1 MSGFEA
7 AAEDRASLES
17 LIQEEDLAWT
27 NGDAA
32 AFAARVH
39 PEVVFTNIVGMFSV
53 GKGPFEAQ
61 HARIFST
68 MYKGSTLEQT
78 IVHVFFVRPDIAIV
92 DTLTKVSGFQSLP
105 PGSEAVD
112 GVLRTRLEQVC
123 VRNGGEWWVA
133 SFHNVPI
140 NPAILSGAAPPVTT

>member
-1 MSGFEA
+1 MSGFEGSS
-7 AAEDRASLES
+7 EDRASLET
-17 LIQEEDLAWT
+17 LLREEQDAW
-27 NGDAA
+27 NDGDAA

-53 GKGPFEAQ
+53 GKTPFEAQ

-68 MYKGSTLEQT
+68 MYKGSTLKQT
-78 IVHVFFVRPDIAIV
+78 IVHLFFVRPDVAIV
-92 DTLTKVSGFQSLP
+92 DTLTEVTGFKNLP

-123 VRNGGEWWVA
+123 VRNGGDWWVA
-133 SFHNVPI
+133 AFHNVVV
-140 NPAILSGAAPPVTT
+140 NPAILSGAAPPS